1 MEPFELGGIVSAFPD
16 ETKTFPEDGPIVIAG
31 LGAGLS
37 VVAELTSAFPDFAQW
52 SQLSSNGLIISDVNI
67 PLLVSNGDSLS
78 VSITAAPAFGGQVA
92 ALRPSPVVLVYTYNT
107 L

>member
-1 MEPFELGGIVSAFPD
+1 MEPFELGGIVSALPS
-16 ETKTFPEDGPIVIAG
+16 ETKIFPEDGPIVIAG
-31 LGAGLS
+31 LGVGLS

-52 SQLSSNGLIISDVNI
+52 SQLSSNGVKISGADA

-78 VSITAAPAFGGQVA
+78 VSVTAAPGFGGQVVTV
-92 ALRPSPVVLVYTYNT
+92 SPNRVILVYGDNM